1 MGSMK
6 FDSSQEHRLAK
17 RLDHMDTLNLSS
29 WETELLKA
37 WKLSPLVI
45 RLTPEQVQAALDDSL
60 ELLVSLHL
68 NQAVYCQTPGA
79 IVTLNQT
86 GISELLGFWV
96 RSKGDLLEVI
106 VEENLFYDSVLIG
119 LRYHTLEA
127 HPLEGLVQVLQE
139 ELNTR
144 LIGGSK

>member
-1 MGSMK
+1 MT
-6 FDSSQEHRLAK
+6 FDSSQEHRLVK
-17 RLDHMDTLNLSS
+17 RLTHMDTLDLSS

-37 WKLSPLVI
+37 WKCSPRVVI
-45 RLTPEQVQAALDDSL
+45 LTPAQVQTALDSSL
-60 ELLVSLHL
+60 EQLVSLNL
-68 NQAVYCQTPGA
+68 DQVVYCKTPGA

-86 GISELLGFWV
+86 GASDLIGFWV

-106 VEENLFYDSVLIG
+106 AEENLFYDSILIG

-139 ELNTR
+139 ELNSR